1 MNPVFASLIPALLSV
16 FALNVQADDRDSKPL
31 TVSFNDCTEFVG
43 VAPVDEIKARAL
55 VPVDYQLVTDEAG
68 AKLVVR
74 ISNCQ
79 GIAVNHQRS
88 QSGTVAHIG
97 MMIYSPDGTATDP
110 NTSINNYTLSY
121 VSNVSDFV
129 KALSKQGLSATLDT
143 DLAYEVTPAN
153 GLSEFYVLVS
163 PDAAKAADWSLYGS
177 VKEPQ
182 IPSEFLANWWQ
193 ASRAGD
199 IKMATTIPLI
209 YFDFSSEVSFLTS
222 RQNPIGALLG
232 SNQIASFPLSFRGQF
247 ATAKMVVSRSH

>member
-1 MNPVFASLIPALLSV
+1 MKAVFVYLILSI
-16 FALNVQADDRDSKPL
+16 FALNVQADGRDSKPL
-31 TVSFNDCTEFVG
+31 TVSFNNCTEFVG
-43 VAPVDEIKARAL
+43 VASVDEARARAL

-88 QSGTVAHIG
+88 QPGTVAHIG

-121 VSNVSDFV
+121 VSNDADLV
-129 KALSKQGLSATLDT
+129 KALSKQDISARLDT
-143 DLAYEVTPAN
+143 DLAYEVTPVN

-163 PDAAKAADWSLYGS
+163 PDAVKAADWSLYGS

-193 ASRAGD
+193 ASRKGEV
-199 IKMATTIPLI
+199 KMATTIPLI
-209 YFDFSSEVSFLTS
+209 YFDFSSEVSFFTS

-232 SNQIASFPLSFRGQF
+232 SNRIASFPLSFRGQF
-247 ATAKMVVSRSH
+247 ATAEMLVSRSH

>member
-1 MNPVFASLIPALLSV
+1 MKPVFGYLIATLLSL
-16 FALNVQADDRDSKPL
+16 FALNVHADDRDSKPF
-31 TVSFNDCTEFVG
+31 TVSFNNCTEFVG

-88 QSGTVAHIG
+88 QPGTVAHIG

-121 VSNVSDFV
+121 VSNIAGLV
-129 KALSKQGLSATLDT
+129 KALSKQGVTAELDT
-143 DLAYEVTPAN
+143 SLAYEVTPLN
-153 GLSEFYVLVS
+153 GLSEFYVSVS
-163 PDAAKAADWSLYGS
+163 PDAAKVPDWSLYGS
-177 VKEPQ
+177 IKEPQ

-193 ASRAGD
+193 LSRKGEV
-199 IKMATTIPLI
+199 KMATTIPLI
-209 YFDFSSEVSFLTS
+209 YFDFSSEVSFFTS

-232 SNQIASFPLSFRGQF
+232 SNRIASFPLSFRGQF
-247 ATAKMVVSRSH
+247 AAAEMVVSRSH